1 MTRPPENG
9 GIFMTYKE
17 QAAKEKID
25 WALNRKKELA
35 DQYNVENTA
44 IVWIGGGRFIVCF
57 GDGLEILA

>member
-1 MTRPPENG
+1 
-9 GIFMTYKE
+9 MTYKE

-44 IVWIGGGRFIVCF
+44 IVWIGGGRFVVCF